1 MTRKLTAMV
10 ALRNPENGSIEVFGP
25 DAAVPDWAEPL
36 ITNPNVWAD
45 VEETD
50 TTTAANDK
58 AADDKAA
65 DDKAADDKAA
75 DEGEG
80 TTTADANSTQDEDDT
95 SETSGA
101 IRPAENESKAKWV
114 AYATSKGLTVPADA
128 TKAKIIEML
137 EAE

>member
-25 DAAVPDWAEPL
+25 DVAVPDWAEPL

-65 DDKAADDKAA
+65 D
-75 DEGEG
+75 EGEG
-80 TTTADANSTQDEDDT
+80 TTTADANSTQGEDDT

>member
-50 TTTAANDK
+50 TTTAANTTT
-58 AADDKAA
+58 AN
-65 DDKAADDKAA
+65 DKAA

>member
-50 TTTAANDK
+50 TTTAANTTT
-58 AADDKAA
+58 AN
-65 DDKAADDKAA
+65 DKAADDKAA
-75 DEGEG
+75 DEVEG

>member
-50 TTTAANDK
+50 TTTAANTTT
-58 AADDKAA
+58 AN
-65 DDKAADDKAA
+65 DKAADDKAA